1 MQHYS
6 SIGVR
11 MVCIRSILLP
21 EQIQLEGVS
30 GCAGDD
36 NTVTFSF
43 GALVEKIKNNL
54 SAQAFGGNGSCSMT
68 GSSAGLSAQPKAA
81 QLPKS
86 SLSSAGKGPTVLR
99 ITSRMQA
106 MTNGEPQQALHSVTS
121 ASLLLMSG
129 SSTMHHSTFR

>member
-1 MQHYS
+1 
-6 SIGVR
+6 
-11 MVCIRSILLP
+11 VCIRSILLEL

-54 SAQAFGGNGSCSMT
+54 SAQAFGGSGSRSKT
-68 GSSAGLSAQPKAA
+68 GSSAGLSALPKAA

-86 SLSSAGKGPTVLR
+86 SLSSAVKGPTVLR

-106 MTNGEPQQALHSVTS
+106 MTNGEPQQASHSVTS

-129 SSTMHHSTFR
+129 SDTMHHSTFRS